1 MESDRQEDVIR
12 SLNRRQFLILAA
24 VVVTDPKALEKGNP
38 TVVYA
43 ELTIDAGPISNYA
56 SDGVYTGFS
65 DQGFFVVR
73 KGQKLQ
79 ALSAFCTHRKCKL
92 TAESDLSFYC
102 KCHRIDI
109 RPEWQ
114 GHRRAS
120 KAEFAVVF
128 FLCKRKWT
136 FAGEGSGLDE
146 GRFCIWI
153 KSMGKSSIPFGPF
166 WNGDAEDVE
175 PAGFDCHQCNTLAG
189 TSDREHTA

>member
-1 MESDRQEDVIR
+1 MERDRQEDVIR

-43 ELTIDAGPISNYA
+43 ERTIDAGPISNYA

-92 TAESDLSFYC
+92 TKESDLSFYC
-102 KCHRIDI
+102 NCHGSTFDPSGKVTEGPAR
-109 RPEWQ
+109 RNLPMFSSYVNEN
-114 GHRRAS
+114 GHLLV
-120 KAEFAVVF
+120 KV
-128 FLCKRKWT
+128 
-136 FAGEGSGLDE
+136 
-146 GRFCIWI
+146 
-153 KSMGKSSIPFGPF
+153 
-166 WNGDAEDVE
+166 
-175 PAGFDCHQCNTLAG
+175 PA
-189 TSDREHTA
+189 